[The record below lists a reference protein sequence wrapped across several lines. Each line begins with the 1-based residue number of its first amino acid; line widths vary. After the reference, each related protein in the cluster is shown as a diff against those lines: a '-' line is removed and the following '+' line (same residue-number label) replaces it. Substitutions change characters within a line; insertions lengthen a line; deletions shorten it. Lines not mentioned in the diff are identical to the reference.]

1 MFRAL
6 GARLTLDHKGV
17 AGVALFE
24 AAAQRMWGWANT
36 GLKTAGELDG
46 ASEGLK
52 TATQPFTEGAFHD
65 NGRTVTVLRCDS
77 ESRSLCRVTLQLA
90 DEWDPSILWLT
101 TADAVR
107 TGDSVDVGISVEQ
120 DMRHLRVPPS
130 PLVPPLVALL
140 HDFVSAGA
148 TAGTQRL
155 RATAEAIAGS
165 AQIDSFVESCLL
177 DPGRLL
183 PVVLFSAIKEED
195 GVYPPHAGNPALT
208 ARELCG
214 LAHVYVMPRV
224 EDSHRL
230 TKRLGMLSV
239 YDGAVRVYWP
249 RFRLNDP
256 PPRHPLHLRQRL
268 NTASGPA
275 IIRRVVEAGARSYRP
290 PEGTATLLAMRWREQ
305 EEQRIASITTDPD
318 PARQASLLRDELL
331 RVIDAKVALE
341 HDMELL
347 RHQLLRAAERT
358 DDVDSQL
365 TGVRTASTA
374 ATELSGRPSPAP
386 VLDVVVSETGDVALG
401 D

>member
-24 AAAQRMWGWANT
+24 VAAQRMWSWAND
-36 GLKTAGELDG
+36 GLKTAADSFAEGEFR
-46 ASEGLK
+46 E
-52 TATQPFTEGAFHD
+52 
-65 NGRTVTVLRCDS
+65 NGRTVTALRCDS
-77 ESRSLCRVTLQLA
+77 DNRSLCRVTLQRP

-101 TADAVR
+101 TVDAVR
-107 TGDSVDVGISVEQ
+107 TGDAVDVGVSVEQ

-130 PLVPPLVALL
+130 PLAPPLIALL
-140 HDFVSAGA
+140 HDFVNAGA

-155 RATAEAIAGS
+155 RSSAEVVVGS
-165 AQIDSFVESCLL
+165 EQIDSFVESCLL
-177 DPGRLL
+177 DQGRRL

-195 GVYPPHAGNPALT
+195 GVYPPNAGNPALA

-230 TKRLGMLSV
+230 TRRLALLSV

-249 RFRLNDP
+249 RFRLTDP

-290 PEGTATLLAMRWREQ
+290 PDGTATLLATRWRKDEQ
-305 EEQRIASITTDPD
+305 QRIAVITSDPD

-331 RVIDAKVALE
+331 RVIDAQVALE
-341 HDMELL
+341 HDMETL
-347 RHQLLRAAERT
+347 RHQLLRATERT
-358 DDVDSQL
+358 DELDSQL
-365 TGVRTASTA
+365 TGVRAVPDP
-374 ATELSGRPSPAP
+374 ATELSGRPSAP
-386 VLDVVVSETGDVALG
+386 IVEAIAPDAGDVALG